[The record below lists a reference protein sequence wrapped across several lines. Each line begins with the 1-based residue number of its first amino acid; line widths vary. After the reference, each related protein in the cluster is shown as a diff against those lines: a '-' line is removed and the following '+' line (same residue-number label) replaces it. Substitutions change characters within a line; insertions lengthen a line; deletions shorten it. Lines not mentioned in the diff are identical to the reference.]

1 MEDKPPNVIAFPRK
15 NINTAALK
23 SLEEIR
29 ADSIKNKMEYVDEL
43 TDDLLSEMFL
53 KLNMSGIDIDITEVK
68 YLKDVGLVVE
78 SVKSLVFKSMNID
91 HPIQLAADKLIS
103 IDEKDL
109 LEFDDKT

>member
-1 MEDKPPNVIAFPRK
+1 MEDKPPNVIAFPKK

-78 SVKSLVFKSMNID
+78 SVKSLVYITS
-91 HPIQLAADKLIS
+91 DKCYWNNEWVWGYRETDAL
-103 IDEKDL
+103 
-109 LEFDDKT
+109 